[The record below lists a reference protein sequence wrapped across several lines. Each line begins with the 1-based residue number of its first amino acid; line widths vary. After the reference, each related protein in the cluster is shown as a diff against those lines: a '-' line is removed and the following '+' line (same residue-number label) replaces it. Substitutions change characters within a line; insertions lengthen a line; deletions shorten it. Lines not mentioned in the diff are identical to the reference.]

1 MKISHLSNSDIIGG
15 AGIATYRIH
24 KALLQRGINS
34 KLFVNNYYSGDRS
47 VFPPKNKIGKVKSIL
62 KPQIVNPLKKLLVTK
77 NKALHSLSVLPSN
90 WPKRLNNS
98 DFDLVHLHW
107 IQNEMISIKNIGEI
121 TKPILMNT
129 HDMWPFCGAEH
140 LSFDKRWEEGYL
152 KDNRPYNESGYDLNR
167 YIWKLK
173 KRYWA
178 KPFHIVSPSR
188 WMAKCVQNSALMGNW
203 PSEVIPNCIDTEKW
217 RPLNKLFSRKLLNL
231 PPNKIILTFGTF
243 NSNNQF
249 HKGFDLLKKSLDDLK
264 TREKD
269 LNLVIFG
276 QSEPKNPINFGFPT
290 HYLGQLKDSYSLKAL
305 YSASDILLV
314 PSRMESFCNTA
325 CEAHSCGVPVVSYR
339 VGGLIDIVDHKET
352 GYLASPFDIKD
363 FTEGIIWTLKQI
375 NLDKKLNILPRRK
388 AIKTWDYSVISEKY
402 EALYKKIISK

>member
-47 VFPPKNKIGKVKSIL
+47 VIPPKNKIGKVNSIL

-152 KDNRPYNESGYDLNR
+152 KNNRPYHESGYDLNR

-173 KRYWA
+173 K
-178 KPFHIVSPSR
+178 
-188 WMAKCVQNSALMGNW
+188 
-203 PSEVIPNCIDTEKW
+203 
-217 RPLNKLFSRKLLNL
+217 
-231 PPNKIILTFGTF
+231 
-243 NSNNQF
+243 
-249 HKGFDLLKKSLDDLK
+249 
-264 TREKD
+264 
-269 LNLVIFG
+269 
-276 QSEPKNPINFGFPT
+276 
-290 HYLGQLKDSYSLKAL
+290 
-305 YSASDILLV
+305 DI
-314 PSRMESFCNTA
+314 
-325 CEAHSCGVPVVSYR
+325 G
-339 VGGLIDIVDHKET
+339 
-352 GYLASPFDIKD
+352 
-363 FTEGIIWTLKQI
+363 
-375 NLDKKLNILPRRK
+375 
-388 AIKTWDYSVISEKY
+388 
-402 EALYKKIISK
+402 

>member
-1 MKISHLSNSDIIGG
+1 
-15 AGIATYRIH
+15 
-24 KALLQRGINS
+24 
-34 KLFVNNYYSGDRS
+34 
-47 VFPPKNKIGKVKSIL
+47 
-62 KPQIVNPLKKLLVTK
+62 
-77 NKALHSLSVLPSN
+77 
-90 WPKRLNNS
+90 
-98 DFDLVHLHW
+98 
-107 IQNEMISIKNIGEI
+107 
-121 TKPILMNT
+121 
-129 HDMWPFCGAEH
+129 
-140 LSFDKRWEEGYL
+140 
-152 KDNRPYNESGYDLNR
+152 
-167 YIWKLK
+167 
-173 KRYWA
+173 
-178 KPFHIVSPSR
+178 
-188 WMAKCVQNSALMGNW
+188 MAKCVQNSALMGNW
-203 PSEVIPNCIDTEKW
+203 PCEVIPNCIDTGKW

-276 QSEPKNPINFGFPT
+276 QSEPQNPINFGFPT

-375 NLDKKLNILPRRK
+375 NLDNKLTILPRRK